1 MNWPALLANENVPQP
16 AVRVLRDAGVSVVS
30 VAEVM
35 PSASDRAVLAYA
47 REHALWVLTFD
58 RDYGE
63 LVFAR
68 EVAPPP
74 GIVFVRQSPQPAEA
88 FGRAVLALLSDPAT
102 GPIARASARRHLHR
116 QVGTRH
122 AGGRA
127 LQRQHRNPRQQ
138 PPAGSP
144 AWT

>member
-16 AVRVLRDAGVSVVS
+16 AVRVLRGAGVSVVS

-47 REHALWVLTFD
+47 REHALWILTFD

-68 EVAPPP
+68 EAPPP
-74 GIVFVRQSPQPAEA
+74 GIVFVRQSPQPTEA
-88 FGRAVLALLSDPAT
+88 FGRVVLALLSDPAT
-102 GPIARASARRHLHR
+102 AAGHLIVLAGRTVRR
-116 QVGTRH
+116 
-122 AGGRA
+122 RA
-127 LQRQHRNPRQQ
+127 L
-138 PPAGSP
+138 PA
-144 AWT
+144 